1 MNTQLKKAIVLWIFE
16 NDKEW
21 QLHNATVE
29 KFRLYIY
36 DASGNFLIGGEVVSE
51 FIVNFIKIMKS

>member
-1 MNTQLKKAIVLWIFE
+1 MNKELKKAIVLWIFE
-16 NDKEW
+16 NDKEF

-29 KFRLYIY
+29 KFRPYIY

-51 FIVNFIKIMKS
+51 FITNFLKIMK